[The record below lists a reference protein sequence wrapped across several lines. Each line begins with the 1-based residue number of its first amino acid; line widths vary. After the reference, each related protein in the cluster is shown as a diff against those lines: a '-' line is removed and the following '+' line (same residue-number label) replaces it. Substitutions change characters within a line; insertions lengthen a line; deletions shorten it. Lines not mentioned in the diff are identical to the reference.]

1 MINNNSVGGNEQV
14 FTISNSTAYSLP
26 PTAKSGEIVQSSN
39 SLAIIPVILAVSS
52 GYYVPA
58 KQLTSGQLSFVMP
71 AQNVTITL

>member
-26 PTAKSGEIVQSSN
+26 PTAKAGEIVQSSK

-58 KQLTSGQLSFVMP
+58 KELTSGQLSFVMP
-71 AQNVTITL
+71 AQNVRIIP